1 MASRP
6 TILGN
11 SHLLAAIG
19 TALLQIKNE
28 DRLTLADMGSILGRS
43 DEMVAQYI
51 AGEAEMGVTVWFRA
65 QDAWG
70 ERLEAK
76 LGK

>member
-1 MASRP
+1 
-6 TILGN
+6 
-11 SHLLAAIG
+11 LLAAIG

-28 DRLTLADMGSILGRS
+28 DRLTLTDMGAILGRS

-65 QDAWG
+65 QEAWG
-70 ERLEAK
+70 SRLDDK
-76 LGK
+76 LGVGK